1 MACIEND
8 SHRVSF
14 TFFKEFFIKITFKYL
29 EYVSLLPTNKLKL
42 MLKKKRRRKKN
53 PKIPSERYFM
63 NNLSTVTFFY

>member
-42 MLKKKRRRKKN
+42 MLKKKKKKKKSQN
-53 PKIPSERYFM
+53 PI
-63 NNLSTVTFFY
+63 

>member
-29 EYVSLLPTNKLKL
+29 EYVSKQTKINA
-42 MLKKKRRRKKN
+42 KKKKIKKKSQN
-53 PKIPSERYFM
+53 PI
-63 NNLSTVTFFY
+63 